1 MINFEDSVLMLI
13 WWYHHQTIT
22 QHDVYLH
29 SAPSLWYPCLCP
41 ARSWTACRRCWAVPP
56 SGSPPSTRT
65 PGPGTSSSL
74 GSSSKTGNWGQYL
87 SRTYRCTCNTISPR
101 KMANGDDPKIQ
112 LKLDYKQNTVKAA
125 VSVFQN
131 KESLLYEV
139 PKPKFD
145 RPKLLQ
151 NVNRIKNFLPKGST
165 INRYKQSYE
174 DIIAWKEPARTVKY
188 FVFYMFFVYYFNICW
203 LPIFLFYILFINWKH
218 KGSDDV
224 KPRMKVNI

>member
-1 MINFEDSVLMLI
+1 M
-13 WWYHHQTIT
+13 
-22 QHDVYLH
+22 
-29 SAPSLWYPCLCP
+29 
-41 ARSWTACRRCWAVPP
+41 
-56 SGSPPSTRT
+56 
-65 PGPGTSSSL
+65 
-74 GSSSKTGNWGQYL
+74 
-87 SRTYRCTCNTISPR
+87 SRTSCCTLNTISSR

-224 KPRMKVNI
+224 KPRMKVNIKLYKHLLMISEILKFLSF

>member
-1 MINFEDSVLMLI
+1 MSMSSEKLNSVPAVLGCAAIRLSTLHPHTRTRDQQLTWVKLKNRKLRSVFVTNI
-13 WWYHHQTIT
+13 SL
-22 QHDVYLH
+22 YLH
-29 SAPSLWYPCLCP
+29 
-41 ARSWTACRRCWAVPP
+41 
-56 SGSPPSTRT
+56 
-65 PGPGTSSSL
+65 
-74 GSSSKTGNWGQYL
+74 
-87 SRTYRCTCNTISPR
+87 CNTISSR
-101 KMANGDDPKIQ
+101 KVANGDDPKIQ

-139 PKPKFD
+139 SKPKFD

>member
-1 MINFEDSVLMLI
+1 MSR
-13 WWYHHQTIT
+13 
-22 QHDVYLH
+22 
-29 SAPSLWYPCLCP
+29 A
-41 ARSWTACRRCWAVPP
+41 
-56 SGSPPSTRT
+56 
-65 PGPGTSSSL
+65 SS
-74 GSSSKTGNWGQYL
+74 
-87 SRTYRCTCNTISPR
+87 CTLNTISSR

-224 KPRMKVNI
+224 KPRMKVNIKL